1 MIWAVS
7 EVRRFGKFGGS
18 GSSEV
23 RVVRRFGGLGGSGVR
38 RFGSSGGSG
47 SKIFADMILIILC
60 HIVAA
65 HLCGKIVKKMGTV
78 VFAVVILHLIAGFGY
93 ALFKITKSGHQGQ

>member
-1 MIWAVS
+1 MI
-7 EVRRFGKFGGS
+7 
-18 GSSEV
+18 
-23 RVVRRFGGLGGSGVR
+23 RVVRRFGWFGGLGGLGVWWIEL
-38 RFGSSGGSG
+38 

-65 HLCGKIVKKMGTV
+65 HLCGKIVRKMGTV
-78 VFAVVILHLIAGFGY
+78 VFAVVILHLVAGFGY